1 MEEAGVIGEYWWDMY
16 KQTLVHSLSFLG
28 IPGACS
34 TRRQS
39 QEQESRRRPK
49 KCINYHPEEIEIQQ
63 CGRGSTLLHMS
74 GSVIVAHLLMVTV
87 TFVLAN
93 A

>member
-1 MEEAGVIGEYWWDMY
+1 MCV
-16 KQTLVHSLSFLG
+16 KKSFLNSFFFG
-28 IPGACS
+28 ILGACS
-34 TRRQS
+34 TRRQG

>member
-1 MEEAGVIGEYWWDMY
+1 MGNNWNLCKEIIL
-16 KQTLVHSLSFLG
+16 KFLFFG
-28 IPGACS
+28 ILGACS
-34 TRRQS
+34 TRRQG

>member
-1 MEEAGVIGEYWWDMY
+1 MDSIV
-16 KQTLVHSLSFLG
+16 TLSV
-28 IPGACS
+28 GACS

-63 CGRGSTLLHMS
+63 CGRGTTLLYRS
-74 GSVIVAHLLMVTV
+74 APVIVIHLLIVTV
-87 TFVLAN
+87 TYVLAN